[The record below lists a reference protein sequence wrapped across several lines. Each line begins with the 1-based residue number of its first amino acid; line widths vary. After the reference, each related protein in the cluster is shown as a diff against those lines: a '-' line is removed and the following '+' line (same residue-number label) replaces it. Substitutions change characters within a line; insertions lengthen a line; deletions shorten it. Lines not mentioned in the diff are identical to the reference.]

1 MEWHNLN
8 REVRNVAIIHA
19 KEDDF
24 DQIIAS
30 HSKIL
35 LNFWAEWCA
44 PCRCFWLTLDQYAE
58 RENEDIQVVKVN
70 VDKQRKIADRFK
82 VKGIPNSFVIV
93 DGEVKGRI
101 TGTVSCDELMKQVET
116 FIAE

>member
-1 MEWHNLN
+1 M
-8 REVRNVAIIHA
+8 AIIHA

-30 HSKIL
+30 HPKIL

-44 PCRCFWLTLDQYAE
+44 PCRCFWSTLDQYAE
-58 RENEDIQVVKVN
+58 IENRGIQIVKVN

-93 DGEVKGRI
+93 DGEVRGMI
-101 TGTVSCDELMKQVET
+101 TGKMSCDELSKRVET
-116 FIAE
+116 LIAK